1 MSDRTGGTNGGTGRY
16 SVPQAARYLGI
27 SERAVRKRI
36 EAGTLAAE
44 RDGRQWVVFLAA
56 VPDAVPGSTGS
67 GTGSAGAAVPSELIE
82 AQYRVTPA
90 EIEQA
95 IERTGDKYVVDMRDM
110 FGRLDELYQERLADK
125 DRLIVELEQQ
135 RDDERQ
141 RREAG
146 EARLSAL
153 EAQQV
158 ASSMQPSSAPQT
170 ATDAAKDVPWWAFWK
185 R

>member
-1 MSDRTGGTNGGTGRY
+1 MSDETCGTNGGTGRY

-56 VPDAVPGSTGS
+56 VPDAVPG

-82 AQYRVTPA
+82 AQYRVTPT

-153 EAQQV
+153 EAQH
-158 ASSMQPSSAPQT
+158 AESPTQPSSAPET
-170 ATDAAKDVPWWAFWK
+170 ATDAATDTLWWAFW
-185 R
+185 RRS

>member
-36 EAGTLAAE
+36 DAGTLAAK

-56 VPDAVPGSTGS
+56 VPDAVPGGTGG
-67 GTGSAGAAVPSELIE
+67 GTGSADGAVPSEPIE

-95 IERTGDKYVVDMRDM
+95 IERTGDKYVTDMRAM
-110 FGRLDELYQERLADK
+110 FERVDELYRERLADK
-125 DRLIVELEQQ
+125 DRVIVELEQQ
-135 RDDERQ
+135 RDDERR
-141 RREAG
+141 RREAA
-146 EARLSAL
+146 ESRLSAL
-153 EAQQV
+153 DAQQ
-158 ASSMQPSSAPQT
+158 AESLMQTSSAPQT
-170 ATDAAKDVPWWAFWK
+170 TNTRPWWRWWQ
-185 R
+185 RSE